1 MPNADG
7 FVMGSKEFIEFMSYL
22 NEKNGGNDY
31 RLNYKFRF
39 QFMQNGDDKT
49 DDFEERLAKSGVSIK
64 VVFDSVFGQWDEGD
78 QKKYLSLR
86 EFKKGE
92 TGGKAETKAA
102 PPPKDE
108 SVFEDDDMPF

>member
-1 MPNADG
+1 MTRLMTLRAPR
-7 FVMGSKEFIEFMSYL
+7 KERRINQS
-22 NEKNGGNDY
+22 
-31 RLNYKFRF
+31 RFRC
-39 QFMQNGDDKT
+39 
-49 DDFEERLAKSGVSIK
+49 
-64 VVFDSVFGQWDEGD
+64 FGQWDEGD

-92 TGGKAETKAA
+92 TGGKAETKAS